1 MTPETLEEAVRL
13 AEEFIRRAKL
23 VPIVEGTYGP
33 TAMAGLVGKK
43 WRRVGRSAVYP
54 AAAKRASL
62 DLTRALA
69 DLRRTKP

>member
-1 MTPETLEEAVRL
+1 MTVESLEEAVRL

-33 TAMAGLVGKK
+33 TATGDLPGKK
-43 WRRVGRSAVYP
+43 WRRVGDSAIYP

-69 DLRRTKP
+69 DMRKS